1 MSSSV
6 HYISVKETNVIRY
19 HRQLANSKKQF
30 KQWRALVEQLTYQD
44 ERVSQIE
51 STFNALVKDN
61 QQLDA
66 LNAQSVS
73 GLTDKL
79 SQFIAPLR
87 QDMKNLREQ
96 VLEEKALARH
106 IQQSKQKSLVLLKQL
121 KSQLA
126 SDNILITEIEQSEN
140 ISAEDISLLLF
151 RVTGEIEAQKVQLS
165 PAQTELLTQL
175 KAQSV
180 YTQQLWQSGEPQSP
194 FAQQCHQIELMI
206 EKLRLMGNE
215 AEANDNANQLIEIQ
229 KLVNSKEQGGSK
241 EQDNRKK
248 LRLLADSMIMNIAE
262 SLRNSVKHIELMEEL
277 TRLCAELESFDDKEM
292 LTLSRDTEAVAS
304 LATNEQLDVMITK
317 LKQSIEMHEQ
327 QLSMKKQCEAVLAG
341 LSELGY
347 VVHENAV
354 NAWLDKGQ
362 VVVSHA
368 TIPDYGL
375 ELGGKQARF
384 QARTVALTH
393 QRDTT
398 RDKDV
403 DVIWCNQHQQLQSI
417 LAKSHAELLIERALP
432 AGQNAM
438 KVIEREDTAP
448 QHVITQVQK
457 PKTFGR

>member
-6 HYISVKETNVIRY
+6 HYIYVKEITVTRY
-19 HRQLANSKKQF
+19 HRQLAHSKKYF
-30 KQWRALVEQLTYQD
+30 KQWKALVEQLTYQD

-61 QQLDA
+61 PQLDA

-96 VLEEKALARH
+96 VLEEKALTRH

-126 SDNILITEIEQSEN
+126 SNSIFTTEIEQSEN

-151 RVTGEIEAQKVQLS
+151 RVTGEIEAQKAQLS
-165 PAQTELLTQL
+165 PAQIELLTQL

-180 YTQQLWQSGEPQSP
+180 YTQQLWQGGEPQSP

-206 EKLRLMGNE
+206 EKLRLVGNE
-215 AEANDNANQLIEIQ
+215 AEANDNASQFIEMQ
-229 KLVNSKEQGGSK
+229 KLFDSKKQ
-241 EQDNRKK
+241 
-248 LRLLADSMIMNIAE
+248 RLLADSMIMNIAE
-262 SLRNSVKHIELMEEL
+262 SLRNSVKRIELMEEL
-277 TRLCAELESFDDKEM
+277 TRLCAEIESFDDKQM
-292 LTLSRDTEAVAS
+292 LMLSRETEAVAS
-304 LATNEQLDVMITK
+304 LATAEQLDVMITK
-317 LKQSIEMHEQ
+317 LKQAIETHEQ
-327 QLSMKKQCEAVLAG
+327 QLSMRQQCEAVLAG

-354 NAWLDKGQ
+354 NSWLDNGQ
-362 VVVSHA
+362 VVVPHA

-375 ELGGKQARF
+375 ELGGRQARF

-403 DVIWCNQHQQLQSI
+403 DAIWCGQHQQLQTI

-432 AGQNAM
+432 AGHNAM
-438 KVIEREDTAP
+438 KVIESEDTAH
-448 QHVITQVQK
+448 QHVVTQAQK
-457 PKTFGR
+457 PKTFSR

>member
-1 MSSSV
+1 MMSSSV
-6 HYISVKETNVIRY
+6 HYISVKETTVIRY
-19 HRQLANSKKQF
+19 QRQLAHSKKYV
-30 KQWRALVEQLTYQD
+30 KQWKALVEQLTYQD

-61 QQLDA
+61 QQLNA
-66 LNAQSVS
+66 LDAQSVS
-73 GLTDKL
+73 RLTDKL

-106 IQQSKQKSLVLLKQL
+106 IQQGKQKSSALLKQL

-126 SDNILITEIEQSEN
+126 SNSILMTEIEHSDN
-140 ISAEDISLLLF
+140 MSAEEISLLLF
-151 RVTGEIEAQKVQLS
+151 RVTGEIDAQKGQLS

-180 YTQQLWQSGEPQSP
+180 YTQQLWQGGEPQCP

-206 EKLRLMGNE
+206 EKLRLVGNE
-215 AEANDNANQLIEIQ
+215 AEANDNASQLIEMQ
-229 KLVNSKEQGGSK
+229 ALFDSKKQ
-241 EQDNRKK
+241 
-248 LRLLADSMIMNIAE
+248 RLLADSMIMNIAE
-262 SLRNSVKHIELMEEL
+262 SLRNSVKRIELMEEL
-277 TRLCAELESFDDKEM
+277 TRLCAEIESFDDKQM
-292 LTLSRDTEAVAS
+292 LTLSRETEAVAS
-304 LATNEQLDVMITK
+304 LATAEQLDVMITK
-317 LKQSIEMHEQ
+317 LKQAIETHEQ
-327 QLSMKKQCEAVLAG
+327 QLSMRQQCEAVLAG

-354 NAWLDKGQ
+354 NSWLDNGQ
-362 VVVSHA
+362 VVVPHA

-375 ELGGKQARF
+375 ELGGRQARF

-403 DVIWCNQHQQLQSI
+403 DAIWCGQHQQLQKI

-432 AGQNAM
+432 AGHNVM
-438 KVIEREDTAP
+438 KVIENEDTAH
-448 QHVITQVQK
+448 QHAVTQAQK
-457 PKTFGR
+457 PKTFSR

>member
-30 KQWRALVEQLTYQD
+30 KQWRALVEQLMYQD
-44 ERVSQIE
+44 ERVSQIV

-61 QQLDA
+61 QQLDV
-66 LNAQSVS
+66 LDAQSV
-73 GLTDKL
+73 GRLTTKL

-106 IQQSKQKSLVLLKQL
+106 IQQSKQKSLALLKQL

-126 SDNILITEIEQSEN
+126 NDSVLITEIEHSEN
-140 ISAEDISLLLF
+140 MNAEEISILLF
-151 RVTGEIEAQKVQLS
+151 RVTSEIEVQKAQLS
-165 PAQTELLTQL
+165 PAQTELLAQL
-175 KAQSV
+175 KTQSA
-180 YTQQLWQSGEPQSP
+180 YSQQLWQSSEPQSP

-206 EKLRLMGNE
+206 EKLRLVGNE
-215 AEANDNANQLIEIQ
+215 IEANHNANQFIEIQ
-229 KLVNSKEQGGSK
+229 KLIDSKKQ
-241 EQDNRKK
+241 
-248 LRLLADSMIMNIAE
+248 RLLADSMIMNMAE
-262 SLRNSVKHIELMEEL
+262 SLRNGIRRIELMEEL
-277 TRLCAELESFDDKEM
+277 VRLCAELESFDNEEM
-292 LTLSRDTEAVAS
+292 VTLSRDTETVAS
-304 LATNEQLDVMITK
+304 LATAEQLDVMITK
-317 LKQSIEMHEQ
+317 LKQAIDTHEQ
-327 QLSMKKQCEAVLAG
+327 QLSMRQQCEAVLAG

-354 NAWLDKGQ
+354 NSWLDNGQ

-368 TIPDYGL
+368 SIPDYGL

-393 QRDTT
+393 QRDMA

-403 DVIWCNQHQQLQSI
+403 DAIWCSQHQKLQAI
-417 LAKSHAELLIERALP
+417 LVKSHAELLVERALP

-438 KVIEREDTAP
+438 KVIESEGTVH
-448 QHVITQVQK
+448 QHLAGQAQK
-457 PKTFGR
+457 PKTFNR